1 MNRAEIFAIV
11 QKKLESDLSEIELS
25 LSTLIHD
32 LSNETKS
39 SAGDKYETAREMI
52 QQERQ
57 QLETAKQLKRQQ
69 LTQMIRLSENKV
81 SKTAEAGSLIVTT
94 NGIFLLGVPIG
105 KIELTTKSF
114 LFALGLQSPLSQ
126 QLLGKTVGNQVQL
139 NGISYQITELC

>member
-1 MNRAEIFAIV
+1 MNRAEVFVVIH
-11 QKKLESDLSEIELS
+11 KKLESDLSEIEQS
-25 LSTLIHD
+25 LEALISD

-57 QLETAKQLKRQQ
+57 QLEAAKQLKRQQ
-69 LTQMIRLSENKV
+69 LNQMKRLSENNT
-81 SKTAEAGSLIVTT
+81 SKIAEAGSLIVTT

-126 QLLGKTVGNQVQL
+126 QLLGKSIGNEVQM
-139 NGISYQITELC
+139 NGISYLILELC